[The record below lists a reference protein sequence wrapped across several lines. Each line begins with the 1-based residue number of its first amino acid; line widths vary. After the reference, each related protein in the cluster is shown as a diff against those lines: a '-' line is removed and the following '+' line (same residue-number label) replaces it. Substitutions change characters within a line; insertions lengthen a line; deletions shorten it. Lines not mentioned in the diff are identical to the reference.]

1 MFRNLF
7 LALVMMA
14 TPPLAQAALA
24 KQHILFVSPH
34 PDDEVLGTGAQIWK
48 AQQRGDDYK
57 VVIVTSGDA
66 YDEALAAWKNSKA
79 AKDLNG
85 DGKIDYL
92 DLGIA
97 RHSETLAAL
106 KLLGVPEDK
115 VIFLGY
121 PDGGLRKMYGTTPY
135 KSEFTGVNAVPY
147 DFAYRKGAPYTDE
160 AAVEDLTKIIRELN
174 PKTVYSTTLSEE
186 HDDHAMTSEFVSR
199 ALKRAGGK
207 RKHLEYLVHWEHHVP
222 AWPGSG
228 ATWTQPAG
236 HVAADVSS
244 DLNDL
249 GMSRDLKVKAI
260 KLYATQMAVEADYL
274 LGFAKD
280 SEIFWRARG
289 SVADYLK

>member
-14 TPPLAQAALA
+14 MPPLAQAAPA
-24 KQHILFVSPH
+24 KQHILFVAPH

-57 VVIVTSGDA
+57 VVIVTCGDA

-97 RHSETLAAL
+97 RHDETLAAL
-106 KLLGVPEDK
+106 KVLGVAEDK

-160 AAVEDLTKIIRELN
+160 AAVEDLTKIIREQSLN
-174 PKTVYSTTLSEE
+174 
-186 HDDHAMTSEFVSR
+186 
-199 ALKRAGGK
+199 AGI
-207 RKHLEYLVHWEHHVP
+207 
-222 AWPGSG
+222 
-228 ATWTQPAG
+228 G
-236 HVAADVSS
+236 HVETFAR
-244 DLNDL
+244 
-249 GMSRDLKVKAI
+249 SRH
-260 KLYATQMAVEADYL
+260 
-274 LGFAKD
+274 
-280 SEIFWRARG
+280 
-289 SVADYLK
+289 